1 MLPTVGSILDLPVL
15 REAAPLLLGGAGA
28 LDNPVRWVHVS
39 ELLDISGLLAGGELV
54 LTTGLELEKEP
65 GLTASFIRSLE
76 EASAAAL
83 IVELFGNRERSLAAL
98 RAAAKDASLPVI
110 VLQRRVR
117 FVEITEIAHRMI
129 VAEQLER

>member
-39 ELLDISGLLAGGELV
+39 ELLDISGLLSGGELV

-76 EASAAAL
+76 QAAASGL
-83 IVELFGNRERSLAAL
+83 LNSSATGS
-98 RAAAKDASLPVI
+98 PVWM
-110 VLQRRVR
+110 RCARPR
-117 FVEITEIAHRMI
+117 WPRPCP
-129 VAEQLER
+129 

>member
-39 ELLDISGLLAGGELV
+39 ELLDISGLLSGGELV

-76 EASAAAL
+76 KAAASGL
-83 IVELFGNRERSLAAL
+83 IVELVGDRKRSMEALRGAALAA
-98 RAAAKDASLPVI
+98 A
-110 VLQRRVR
+110 
-117 FVEITEIAHRMI
+117 M
-129 VAEQLER
+129 